1 MEIKAK
7 FNIGDTI
14 YFMYD
19 NKVCNS
25 PVCSISVWIG
35 SQSKEIE
42 YSVGWNKD
50 KISITEDESYA
61 TKEELIASL

>member
-1 MEIKAK
+1 MEVKTK

-25 PVCSISVWIG
+25 SVRSVSIWIG
-35 SQSKEIE
+35 KKSTDIK
-42 YSVGWNKD
+42 YYMD
-50 KISITEDESYA
+50 RDED
-61 TKEELIASL
+61 

>member
-35 SQSKEIE
+35 SQSKEIFRRLE
-42 YSVGWNKD
+42 QGQDINNRG
-50 KISITEDESYA
+50 
-61 TKEELIASL
+61 

>member
-1 MEIKAK
+1 MEIKTK

-35 SQSKEIE
+35 S
-42 YSVGWNKD
+42 
-50 KISITEDESYA
+50 
-61 TKEELIASL
+61 

>member
-1 MEIKAK
+1 MEIKTR
-7 FNIGDTI
+7 FNVGDTI

-25 PVCSISVWIG
+25 SVCSISVWAGRESMDI
-35 SQSKEIE
+35 K
-42 YSVGWNKD
+42 YYVDRDKD
-50 KISITEDESYA
+50 KISITEGKSYA

>member
-1 MEIKAK
+1 MEVKTK

-25 PVCSISVWIG
+25 FVRSVSVWIG
-35 SQSKEIE
+35 KESTDIK
-42 YSVGWNKD
+42 YYMDRDKD
-50 KISITEDESYA
+50 RIPITEDESYA

>member
-1 MEIKAK
+1 MEVKTK

-19 NKVCNS
+19 NKVCKS
-25 PVCSISVWIG
+25 SVRSVSVWIG
-35 SQSKEIE
+35 KESTDIK
-42 YSVGWNKD
+42 YYIDWD
-50 KISITEDESYA
+50 KGRIPITEGESYA

>member
-1 MEIKAK
+1 MEVKTK

-25 PVCSISVWIG
+25 SVRSVSVWIG
-35 SQSKEIE
+35 KESTDIK
-42 YSVGWNKD
+42 YYMDRD
-50 KISITEDESYA
+50 KGRIPITEDESCA